1 MDALTSLLPIKAR
14 WMRWL
19 ISLVFLFWLGLIC
32 SVAGC
37 QSMGPV
43 HDYCQIAK
51 PIYLQK
57 GEAAKLSD
65 ATAREILTANETYS
79 HVCGKP

>member
-1 MDALTSLLPIKAR
+1 MDTLNRTASLCLTSLACVAIGLTGCSTITPI
-14 WMRWL
+14 
-19 ISLVFLFWLGLIC
+19 
-32 SVAGC
+32 
-37 QSMGPV
+37 

-65 ATAREILTANETYS
+65 ESAKAILAHDETWAKICK
-79 HVCGKP
+79 H